1 MSQFDMFLMEGSQI
15 AREITQRRLQ
25 VDEEIRQAERDRQA
39 RATIQTLR
47 DANAGNLALRC
58 ALLEQLRR
66 VDPSNPFARDAAL
79 QERVLRLGQSALE
92 ITGDWDEV
100 RKVGR
105 EFQVPRRDR

>member
-1 MSQFDMFLMEGSQI
+1 MSQFDQFLMEGSQI
-15 AREITQRRLQ
+15 AREITERRLQ
-25 VDEEIRQAERDRQA
+25 AEADARQAERDRQTQ
-39 RATIQTLR
+39 ATIQTLK

-66 VDPSNPFARDAAL
+66 VDPSNPLVRDAAL
-79 QERVLRLGQSALE
+79 QDRVVRLGQSAMA

-105 EFQVPRRDR
+105 DFKIPRGR